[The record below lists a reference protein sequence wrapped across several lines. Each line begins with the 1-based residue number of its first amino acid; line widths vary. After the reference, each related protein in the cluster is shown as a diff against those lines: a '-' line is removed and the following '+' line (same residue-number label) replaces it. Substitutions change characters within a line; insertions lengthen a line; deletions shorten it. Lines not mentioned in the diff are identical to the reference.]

1 MFAHTYWTLEDEVKI
16 MPRAKLSVALP
27 EDAWIGDISKEFPE
41 ATFRVLAALPT
52 EEMGVGLVELTGPT
66 LSAVVER
73 MRQYDSVLT
82 LDVLGESVDRMLVQ
96 FETSEP
102 LLLLSVRE
110 SGIPLEPPVEIG
122 DGRATVE
129 VTASQDRLSLF
140 GTQLEQFGMSFEVE
154 FVRRSVD
161 STEQLLTDR
170 QRDLIVTAVDEGYY
184 HTPRECS
191 LTELADREG
200 MAKSTVSE
208 TLHRAEETIIKE
220 FVTEIDDQLLA

>member
-1 MFAHTYWTLEDEVKI
+1 
-16 MPRAKLSVALP
+16 MPRAKLSVRLP
-27 EDAWIGDISKEFPE
+27 EDAWIGDVSKQFPSV
-41 ATFRVLAALPT
+41 TFRVLAALPT
-52 EEMGVGLVELTGPT
+52 EEMGVGLVELTGPK
-66 LSAVVER
+66 LSAVLEK
-73 MRQYDSVLT
+73 MRQYETVLT

-110 SGIPLEPPVEIG
+110 SGIPLEPPVEIQ

-154 FVRRSVD
+154 FVRRSVE
-161 STEQLLTDR
+161 STDQLLTDR
-170 QRDLIVTAVDEGYY
+170 QRDLIISAVDQGYY
-184 HTPRECS
+184 DTPRECS
-191 LTELADREG
+191 LTDLAADLD

-220 FVTEIDDQLLA
+220 FVAELDDELLA